1 MADETNAASEPNNV
15 ELAAQLTVAW
25 LGNPNVRA
33 LADEVPGFLR
43 NVHATLNELSNGGT
57 TTGASASDE
66 NETVY
71 VPAVPVRSSVKPD
84 HIVSLID
91 GKKYKLLK
99 RHLARNGLTPQ
110 EYRERY
116 GLKADYP
123 MVAPNYAAS
132 RRALAQKI
140 GLGRKSGEKAPAR
153 RKRSTK
159 AAG

>member
-1 MADETNAASEPNNV
+1 MADETNTVSGPNNV

-33 LADEVPGFLR
+33 AADEVPGFLR
-43 NVHATLNELSNGGT
+43 NVHATLNELSGSGGT
-57 TTGASASDE
+57 GVSTSDE
-66 NETVY
+66 NETAY

-84 HIVSLID
+84 HILSLID

-99 RHLARNGLTPQ
+99 RHLARHGLSPQ

-132 RRALAQKI
+132 RRALAHKI
-140 GLGRKSGEKAPAR
+140 GLGRKPGEKVPAR
-153 RKRSTK
+153 RRRTAKPAS
-159 AAG
+159 